1 MGAFTGGAWHPDSPR
16 IGVPG
21 KPPAAAIIGRG
32 RGSPAI
38 GRSLATVLH
47 RGRRPRVA
55 SREARSQKVTPLPNS
70 RYRRSDT
77 GAGGP
82 TTGATLGRMAKKAI
96 RIGVSLALMVVL
108 LAVFLWNVDFQEV
121 GRSLA
126 GADLQMLILASLVAL
141 FAYWLR
147 ALRWQF
153 ILRPVGRVRLSSVLI
168 TTAVGYAALSLLPA
182 RMGDLIRP
190 LLLARREKI
199 PASASLASIL
209 TERVFDLW
217 SVVLFFLVFIIW
229 PPHMSNLDE
238 QAQHSLEVLSLSG
251 YVVGAGLLIGT
262 FILLGLFRY
271 QERFVELLT
280 RPVGW
285 IKSSWRQPA
294 TNFFNHFLDGLRVL
308 QRPRDLI
315 ITTVAS
321 IFMWYVICWQVRF
334 TLLAFDVDLPL
345 RAAYL
350 IVTMAVIGLAV
361 PTPGGVGGFHKATQV
376 GMTLFFGIGLN
387 EATGIAIAYHAIC
400 FVPITIIGL
409 LCLPLL
415 GVNLREVESVGP
427 EAAEE

>member
-1 MGAFTGGAWHPDSPR
+1 
-16 IGVPG
+16 
-21 KPPAAAIIGRG
+21 
-32 RGSPAI
+32 
-38 GRSLATVLH
+38 
-47 RGRRPRVA
+47 
-55 SREARSQKVTPLPNS
+55 
-70 RYRRSDT
+70 
-77 GAGGP
+77 
-82 TTGATLGRMAKKAI
+82 MAKKAI

-126 GADLQMLILASLVAL
+126 GADLQMLLAASLVAL

-147 ALRWQF
+147 SLRWQF
-153 ILRPVGRVRLSSVLI
+153 ILRPVGRVRLSSVLL

-229 PPHMSNLDE
+229 PPQMSNLGE

-262 FILLGLFRY
+262 AVLLGLFRY

-280 RPVGW
+280 MPVAW
-285 IKSSWRQPA
+285 IKSSWKQPA
-294 TNFFNHFLDGLRVL
+294 SNFFNHFLDGLRVL
-308 QRPRDLI
+308 QRPRDLV

-415 GVNLREVESVGP
+415 GVNLREVESIEPDAP
-427 EAAEE
+427 EE

>member
-1 MGAFTGGAWHPDSPR
+1 MT
-16 IGVPG
+16 
-21 KPPAAAIIGRG
+21 
-32 RGSPAI
+32 
-38 GRSLATVLH
+38 
-47 RGRRPRVA
+47 
-55 SREARSQKVTPLPNS
+55 
-70 RYRRSDT
+70 
-77 GAGGP
+77 
-82 TTGATLGRMAKKAI
+82 KKAV

-108 LAVFLWNVDFQEV
+108 LAVFLWNVDFAEV

-126 GADLQMLILASLVAL
+126 GADLQMLVTASLVAL
-141 FAYWLR
+141 LAYWLR

-153 ILRPVGRVRLSSVLI
+153 ILLPVGRVRHSSVLL

-190 LLLARREKI
+190 LILARREKI

-217 SVVLFFLVFIIW
+217 SVVFFFLVFIIW
-229 PPHMSNLDE
+229 PPRMPELDE
-238 QAQHSLEVLSLSG
+238 QARNSLEILSLSG
-251 YVVGAGLLIGT
+251 YVAGAGLLIGT

-285 IKSSWRQPA
+285 IKLSWRKPA

-308 QRPRDLI
+308 QRPQDLL

-321 IFMWYVICWQVRF
+321 LIMWWVICWQVRF

-415 GVNLREVESVGP
+415 GINLREVKTTSP
-427 EAAEE
+427 EATEE

>member
-1 MGAFTGGAWHPDSPR
+1 M
-16 IGVPG
+16 V
-21 KPPAAAIIGRG
+21 
-32 RGSPAI
+32 
-38 GRSLATVLH
+38 
-47 RGRRPRVA
+47 
-55 SREARSQKVTPLPNS
+55 
-70 RYRRSDT
+70 
-77 GAGGP
+77 
-82 TTGATLGRMAKKAI
+82 KKAI
-96 RIGVSLALMVVL
+96 RVGVSLALMVVL
-108 LAVFLWNVDFQEV
+108 LAIFLWNVDFKEV

-126 GADLQMLILASLVAL
+126 GADLQMLIAASLIAL

-147 ALRWQF
+147 SLRWKF
-153 ILRPVGRVRLSSVLI
+153 ILRPVGRVRLSSVLL

-229 PPHMSNLDE
+229 PPEMPNLDE
-238 QAQHSLEVLSLSG
+238 NARHSLEVLSLSG

-280 RPVGW
+280 RPIGW
-285 IKSSWRQPA
+285 IKASWRQPA
-294 TNFFNHFLDGLRVL
+294 ANFFNHFLDGLRVL

-334 TLLAFDVDLPL
+334 TLLAFDIDLPL

-415 GVNLREVESVGP
+415 GVNLREVESIKP
-427 EAAEE
+427 EAAEK

>member
-1 MGAFTGGAWHPDSPR
+1 M
-16 IGVPG
+16 V
-21 KPPAAAIIGRG
+21 
-32 RGSPAI
+32 
-38 GRSLATVLH
+38 
-47 RGRRPRVA
+47 
-55 SREARSQKVTPLPNS
+55 
-70 RYRRSDT
+70 
-77 GAGGP
+77 
-82 TTGATLGRMAKKAI
+82 KKAI
-96 RIGVSLALMVVL
+96 RVGVSLALMVVL
-108 LAVFLWNVDFQEV
+108 LAIFLWNVDFKEV

-126 GADLQMLILASLVAL
+126 GADLQMLIAASLIAL

-147 ALRWQF
+147 SLRWKF
-153 ILRPVGRVRLSSVLI
+153 ILRPVGRVRLSSVLL

-229 PPHMSNLDE
+229 PPEMPNLDE
-238 QAQHSLEVLSLSG
+238 NARHSLEVLSLSG

-280 RPVGW
+280 RPIGW
-285 IKSSWRQPA
+285 IKASWRQPA
-294 TNFFNHFLDGLRVL
+294 ANFFNHFLDGLRVL

-334 TLLAFDVDLPL
+334 TLLAFDIDLPL

-415 GVNLREVESVGP
+415 GVNLREVKSIEP
-427 EAAEE
+427 EAGEE

>member
-1 MGAFTGGAWHPDSPR
+1 
-16 IGVPG
+16 
-21 KPPAAAIIGRG
+21 
-32 RGSPAI
+32 
-38 GRSLATVLH
+38 
-47 RGRRPRVA
+47 
-55 SREARSQKVTPLPNS
+55 
-70 RYRRSDT
+70 
-77 GAGGP
+77 
-82 TTGATLGRMAKKAI
+82 MAKKAI

-147 ALRWQF
+147 ALRWRF
-153 ILRPVGRVRLSSVLI
+153 ILRPVGRVRLSSVVL

-229 PPHMSNLDE
+229 PPHMSDLDE
-238 QAQHSLEVLSLSG
+238 QAQHSLDVLSLSG

-262 FILLGLFRY
+262 LILLGLFRY

-294 TNFFNHFLDGLRVL
+294 ANFFNHFLDGLRVL

-315 ITTVAS
+315 ITTAAS
-321 IFMWYVICWQVRF
+321 IFMWYVICWQVRI

-350 IVTMAVIGLAV
+350 IVTMAVIGLAI

-415 GVNLREVESVGP
+415 GVNLREVEPVGP

>member
-1 MGAFTGGAWHPDSPR
+1 
-16 IGVPG
+16 
-21 KPPAAAIIGRG
+21 
-32 RGSPAI
+32 
-38 GRSLATVLH
+38 
-47 RGRRPRVA
+47 
-55 SREARSQKVTPLPNS
+55 
-70 RYRRSDT
+70 
-77 GAGGP
+77 
-82 TTGATLGRMAKKAI
+82 MANKAL

-108 LAVFLWNVDFQEV
+108 LAVFLWNVDFAEV

-126 GADLQMLILASLVAL
+126 GADLQMLVTASLVAL
-141 FAYWLR
+141 LAYWLR

-153 ILRPVGRVRLSSVLI
+153 ILLPVGRVRHSSVLL
-168 TTAVGYAALSLLPA
+168 TTAVGYAALSLFPA

-190 LLLARREKI
+190 LILARREKI

-229 PPHMSNLDE
+229 PPRMPELDE
-238 QAQHSLEVLSLSG
+238 QARNSLEILSLSG
-251 YVVGAGLLIGT
+251 YVAGAGLLIGT

-285 IKSSWRQPA
+285 IKSSWRKPA

-308 QRPRDLI
+308 QRPRDLL

-321 IFMWYVICWQVRF
+321 LIMWWVICWQVRF

-345 RAAYL
+345 RATYL

-415 GVNLREVESVGP
+415 GINLREVKTTSP
-427 EAAEE
+427 EATEE

>member
-1 MGAFTGGAWHPDSPR
+1 
-16 IGVPG
+16 
-21 KPPAAAIIGRG
+21 
-32 RGSPAI
+32 
-38 GRSLATVLH
+38 
-47 RGRRPRVA
+47 
-55 SREARSQKVTPLPNS
+55 
-70 RYRRSDT
+70 
-77 GAGGP
+77 
-82 TTGATLGRMAKKAI
+82 MAKKAI

-126 GADLQMLILASLVAL
+126 GADPLMLIIASLVAL

-147 ALRWQF
+147 CLRWQF
-153 ILRPVGRVRLSSVLI
+153 ILRPVGRVRHSSVLL

-190 LLLARREKI
+190 LLLARREKL

-229 PPHMSNLDE
+229 PPQMSNLDE
-238 QAQHSLEVLSLSG
+238 KARHSLEVLSLSG

-262 FILLGLFRY
+262 FILFGLFRY

-285 IKSSWRQPA
+285 IKVSWRQPA

-415 GVNLREVESVGP
+415 GVNLREVESVGS

>member
-1 MGAFTGGAWHPDSPR
+1 
-16 IGVPG
+16 
-21 KPPAAAIIGRG
+21 
-32 RGSPAI
+32 
-38 GRSLATVLH
+38 
-47 RGRRPRVA
+47 
-55 SREARSQKVTPLPNS
+55 
-70 RYRRSDT
+70 
-77 GAGGP
+77 
-82 TTGATLGRMAKKAI
+82 MAKKAV

-108 LAVFLWNVDFQEV
+108 LAVFLWNVDFAEV
-121 GRSLA
+121 GRSLVD
-126 GADLQMLILASLVAL
+126 ADLQMLVMASLVAL

-147 ALRWQF
+147 SLRWQF
-153 ILRPVGRVRLSSVLI
+153 ILLPVGTVRHSSVLL

-199 PASASLASIL
+199 PTSASLASIL

-217 SVVLFFLVFIIW
+217 SVVLFFLVFIVW
-229 PPHMSNLDE
+229 PPSMPNLDQE
-238 QAQHSLEVLSLSG
+238 AQRSLEVLSLSG
-251 YVVGAGLLIGT
+251 YVAGAGLVIGT
-262 FILLGLFRY
+262 AVLLGLFRY
-271 QERFVELLT
+271 QERFVALLT
-280 RPVGW
+280 RPIAW
-285 IKSSWRQPA
+285 IKSSWQQPA

-308 QRPRDLI
+308 QRPRDLL
-315 ITTVAS
+315 ITTIAS
-321 IFMWYVICWQVRF
+321 IAMWYVICWQVRF

-350 IVTMAVIGLAV
+350 LVTMAVIGLAV

-415 GVNLREVESVGP
+415 GVNLREVEDMP
-427 EAAEE
+427 EAADE

>member
-1 MGAFTGGAWHPDSPR
+1 
-16 IGVPG
+16 
-21 KPPAAAIIGRG
+21 
-32 RGSPAI
+32 
-38 GRSLATVLH
+38 
-47 RGRRPRVA
+47 
-55 SREARSQKVTPLPNS
+55 
-70 RYRRSDT
+70 
-77 GAGGP
+77 
-82 TTGATLGRMAKKAI
+82 MAKKAI
-96 RIGVSLALMVVL
+96 RIGVSLALMVIL
-108 LAVFLWNVDFQEV
+108 LAVFLWNVDFAEV

-126 GADLQMLILASLVAL
+126 GADLQMLVTASLVAL
-141 FAYWLR
+141 LAYWLR

-153 ILRPVGRVRLSSVLI
+153 ILLPVGRVRHSSVLL

-190 LLLARREKI
+190 LILARREKI

-229 PPHMSNLDE
+229 PPRMPELDE
-238 QAQHSLEVLSLSG
+238 QARNSLEILSLM
-251 YVVGAGLLIGT
+251 
-262 FILLGLFRY
+262 
-271 QERFVELLT
+271 LT

-285 IKSSWRQPA
+285 IKLSWRKPA

-308 QRPRDLI
+308 QRPRDLL

-321 IFMWYVICWQVRF
+321 LIMWWVICWQVRY

-415 GVNLREVESVGP
+415 GINLREVKTPSP
-427 EAAEE
+427 EATDE

>member
-1 MGAFTGGAWHPDSPR
+1 
-16 IGVPG
+16 
-21 KPPAAAIIGRG
+21 
-32 RGSPAI
+32 
-38 GRSLATVLH
+38 
-47 RGRRPRVA
+47 
-55 SREARSQKVTPLPNS
+55 
-70 RYRRSDT
+70 
-77 GAGGP
+77 
-82 TTGATLGRMAKKAI
+82 
-96 RIGVSLALMVVL
+96 
-108 LAVFLWNVDFQEV
+108 
-121 GRSLA
+121 
-126 GADLQMLILASLVAL
+126 MLITASLVAL

-147 ALRWQF
+147 SLRWQF
-153 ILRPVGRVRLSSVLI
+153 ILRPVGHVRHSSVLL

-251 YVVGAGLLIGT
+251 YVVGAGLLVGT

-280 RPVGW
+280 RPVAW
-285 IKSSWRQPA
+285 IKESWRQPA
-294 TNFFNHFLDGLRVL
+294 TNFLNHFLDGLRVL

-334 TLLAFDVDLPL
+334 TLLAFGIDLPL

-361 PTPGGVGGFHKATQV
+361 PTPGGVGGFHKATQI

-415 GVNLREVESVGP
+415 GVNLREVEAVGP
-427 EAAEE
+427 GSTEE

>member
-1 MGAFTGGAWHPDSPR
+1 
-16 IGVPG
+16 
-21 KPPAAAIIGRG
+21 
-32 RGSPAI
+32 
-38 GRSLATVLH
+38 
-47 RGRRPRVA
+47 
-55 SREARSQKVTPLPNS
+55 
-70 RYRRSDT
+70 
-77 GAGGP
+77 
-82 TTGATLGRMAKKAI
+82 MAKKAV
-96 RIGVSLALMVVL
+96 RIGVSLVLMVIL

-126 GADLQMLILASLVAL
+126 GADLQTLIAASLVAI
-141 FAYWLR
+141 FAYVLR
-147 ALRWQF
+147 AIRWQF
-153 ILRPVGRVRLSSVLI
+153 ILRPVGRVRLSSVLL

-229 PPHMSNLDE
+229 PPTMSNLDE

-262 FILLGLFRY
+262 LVLLGLFRF

-280 RPVGW
+280 RPIGW
-285 IKSSWRQPA
+285 IKVSWQQPA

-321 IFMWYVICWQVRF
+321 LFMWWVICWQVRF

-409 LCLPLL
+409 LCVPLL
-415 GVNLREVESVGP
+415 GVNLREVDPTGS